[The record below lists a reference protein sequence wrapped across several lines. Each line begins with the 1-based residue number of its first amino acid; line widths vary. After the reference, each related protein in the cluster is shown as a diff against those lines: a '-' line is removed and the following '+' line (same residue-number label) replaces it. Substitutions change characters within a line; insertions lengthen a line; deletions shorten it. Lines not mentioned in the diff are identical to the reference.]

1 MQTPPGAGS
10 PALDCSTTSELPEIL
25 YQASLNRVANVIASL
40 KDAKADKDQVVST
53 AEFKELKTT
62 LQRIEHEFIRL
73 SSRVSGL
80 ENAYEEGASVEDT
93 AQQEP
98 PYQTAWNACES
109 TSFLTAPPVQT
120 PPTSASA
127 TMGSQPNC
135 TNSRL
140 AGGLL
145 SGVVP
150 LPRQDGM
157 TQGARTGGNAI
168 LTPPSSLTSSSMAER
183 SYLKRLEK
191 KLRKR
196 SIQLTGLLQPE
207 ISASLTK
214 GDVQNLHK
222 SLLPEICRDMEQLDK
237 LTDTY
242 LKEAGEDANEPLIDV
257 AERAFS
263 SACIWREA
271 LLVKYRELDCGVK
284 SLNPAF
290 FGDLDKFTEDSDMT
304 IYYHISKFEKMVG
317 DQGSKMDRA
326 YLLYSRYLHES
337 IQRRCIE
344 HKDDYDMLRGFLLK
358 KFGEPHTMCIK
369 IADSIPNAPPD
380 DSIISKSLVDHYK
393 ILEAALKKIDELFNL
408 PNISQEDLSNYAFSH
423 YYIGRL
429 FGFMPYKARDELL
442 TLLSVR
448 GLNIYN
454 LQGKHVYLMIK
465 QVILKFSSITESHL
479 LLRPEVE
486 TDLNS
491 SGKPHDEPELD
502 YFTPNRMKDLTS
514 SAVGDDT
521 ADSIIKTCHHKFPC
535 PIENHDHE
543 VGTCEDF
550 MTARPE
556 TRRLMTTGKLCW
568 SCLGPFKKCKRVC
581 QTNVPSGLICSQCS
595 DYGKSKGFGPLNY
608 LMCHKDAHKVNINPH
623 EYTSAL
629 EAYLPGFTAREYD
642 AKKIIGILLTCVSGQ
657 RDCKR
662 KMGRPQ
668 SPKKRS
674 RTRKPDPF
682 QKVQCVNSEQGRLE
696 KVKDSRI
703 IKETVEDAFYV
714 TQVINVL
721 GKDVLTLFDSGANHN
736 LIRGNLGED
745 LGMKVVTDAPVSIR
759 TAGGGKVQTDF
770 GSYKV
775 CLGPT
780 DDNKYQEVTAQGI
793 TTVTERFNKY
803 SLLEVNKEVRDI
815 KKLPPGTIL
824 PKYTGGMDAGLLIGM
839 QTSGI
844 FPRLL
849 FRLPSGLG
857 VYESPI
863 KDKFGSRI
871 CYGGPHPV
879 FTRGNKV
886 AGLRTDPPT
895 TCIKSAIM

>member
-1 MQTPPGAGS
+1 MSIEANMTSTMQSPPGLGS

-25 YQASLNRVANVIASL
+25 YQASLNRVANVIATL
-40 KDAKADKDQVVST
+40 KDTKADKDQVISS

-62 LQRIEHEFIRL
+62 LQWIEHEFLCL

-93 AQQEP
+93 
-98 PYQTAWNACES
+98 
-109 TSFLTAPPVQT
+109 VQT

-135 TNSRL
+135 TNSSL
-140 AGGLL
+140 ACGLL
-145 SGVVP
+145 SSVIP

-168 LTPPSSLTSSSMAER
+168 LTPPSSLTSSSMSKS

-191 KLRKR
+191 KLQTR
-196 SIQLTGLLQPE
+196 SIQLTGLLHPE
-207 ISASLTK
+207 IGVSLTK

-222 SLLPEICRDMEQLDK
+222 SLLPEICRDMERLDK

-242 LKEAGEDANEPLIDV
+242 LKEAGEDANEPLIDI

-263 SACIWREA
+263 SACSWREA

-304 IYYHISKFEKMVG
+304 IYDHISKFEKMVG
-317 DQGSKMDRA
+317 DRGSKMDRA

-344 HKDDYDMLRGFLLK
+344 HKDDYDMLRSFLLK

-393 ILEAALKKIDELFNL
+393 ILEAALKGIDELFKL

-423 YYIGRL
+423 YFIGKL
-429 FGFMPYKARDELL
+429 FGFMPYQARDELL
-442 TLLSVR
+442 KLLSVH
-448 GLNIYN
+448 GLNICN

-465 QVILKFSSITESHL
+465 QVVVKFSGITESHL
-479 LLRPEVE
+479 LLYPEAE
-486 TDLNS
+486 TDQND
-491 SGKPHDEPELD
+491 SGKPNREPELD
-502 YFTPNRMKDLTS
+502 YFNPKRMTDSTS
-514 SAVGDDT
+514 SAVADDT
-521 ADSIIKTCHHKFPC
+521 ADSIIINTCHYKFPC
-535 PIENHDHE
+535 PIENHNHE

-568 SCLGPFKKCKRVC
+568 SCLGPFKKCKRGC

-608 LMCHKDAHKVNINPH
+608 LMCHKDAHKVNINTS

-657 RDCKR
+657 RNGKR
-662 KMGRPQ
+662 KMAKPH

-696 KVKDSRI
+696 KIKDSRI

-736 LIRGNLGED
+736 LIRGDLGED

-780 DDNKYQEVTAQGI
+780 DENKYQEVTAQGI

-824 PKYTGGMDAGLLIGM
+824 PKYTGGTDAGLLIGM

-844 FPRLL
+844 VPRLL

-886 AGLRTDPPT
+886 AGLKTDPPP
-895 TCIKSAIM
+895 TCIKPAIM